1 MGRRKPKPNRAM
13 RRMRSEMN
21 TADLPGA
28 EQRITA
34 GGRGLFEQRIPA
46 QRLRTAPHVSAF
58 HRNRMATWHLFREC
72 GEG

>member
-1 MGRRKPKPNRAM
+1 MSGDGAEEAEVEQGHEENEKRDEHGGPSR
-13 RRMRSEMN
+13 
-21 TADLPGA
+21 A

-58 HRNRMATWHLFREC
+58 HRNRMAT
-72 GEG
+72 